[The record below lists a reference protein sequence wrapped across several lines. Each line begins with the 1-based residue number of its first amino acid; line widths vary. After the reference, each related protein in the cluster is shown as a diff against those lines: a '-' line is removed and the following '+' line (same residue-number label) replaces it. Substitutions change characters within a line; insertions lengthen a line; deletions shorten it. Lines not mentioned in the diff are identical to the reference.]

1 MSIGFDRPLL
11 TAFLFAFFLLAV
23 FVGSRLRPIAS
34 MTVPLGPPG
43 GAPFRPP
50 LNPDILLRVLRFL
63 EYGGILLLA
72 AAAGGPVIKT
82 GETVWLGRGA
92 DILFVLD
99 TSPSMAALDMEG
111 SNRFD
116 AARKLMGD
124 FALRRPSD
132 AIGLVAV
139 GNDAGLLVPPTTD
152 RRLLFSRLEALRIG
166 EMGDGTALGTGL
178 ALALFHL
185 NRSTAPRRAVVL
197 ITDGENNAGAV
208 RPETAAA
215 MYPAGGASGAVSGD
229 VSGGVSGDVSL
240 WVIGVGSGGEVPIDY
255 VDPAT
260 RMRRTGTFNS
270 RFDTESL
277 VRISGEA
284 GGRYLSAASA
294 SGFAAAFDRLDREEI
309 TVGRPGVIPRRRSC
323 RVPLILVSLFL
334 ILPARIIRVVFLGAR
349 A

>member
-11 TAFLFAFFLLAV
+11 MAFLFALFPLAV
-23 FVGSRLRPIAS
+23 FFGSRLRPLAS

-43 GAPFRPP
+43 GTPFKPP
-50 LNPDILLRVLRFL
+50 LNPEILLRALRLL
-63 EYGGILLLA
+63 EYGGVLLLA

-82 GETVWLGRGA
+82 GETVWLDRGA

-111 SNRFD
+111 ANRFD
-116 AARKLMGD
+116 AARKLMED

-139 GNDAGLLVPPTTD
+139 GNDAGLLAPPTTD
-152 RRLLFSRLEALRIG
+152 RRLLLSRLEALRIG

-197 ITDGENNAGAV
+197 ITDGENNAGAI

-215 MYPAGGASGAVSGD
+215 MYPAGD
-229 VSGGVSGDVSL
+229 SGGVSL
-240 WVIGVGSGGEVPIDY
+240 WVIGVGSGGEAPIDY
-255 VDPAT
+255 VDPVT
-260 RMRRTGTFNS
+260 RMRRTGAFNS

-277 VRISGEA
+277 ERISREA
-284 GGRYLSAASA
+284 GGHYLSAASA
-294 SGFAAAFDRLDREEI
+294 SGFAAAFERLDREEI

-334 ILPARIIRVVFLGAR
+334 ILPARLIRVLFLGAR